1 MSVSL
6 KDIAAELGLSKTTVS
21 WVLSGKGDQRNISPD
36 TQQRVLDCA
45 SRLNY
50 VPNSLARSLN
60 FGYSKTIGLI
70 VPSISDSF
78 YANIANK
85 IEEVAHASGY
95 SLMIASSNS
104 DARMEE
110 ELIRVFVEKQVDGI
124 ILASMKLTRSGV
136 EYLQTKHVPLVM
148 IDRYYPDMADVSYVI
163 IDNYEASYALVSRM
177 LSEGYGKI
185 AIVTTNPHLTTMD
198 QRRKG
203 YEKALEDGGIQV
215 DSRLNITVP
224 VYDYIGSLPASLETM
239 FSEVPDVD
247 GFFFTTHILL
257 EEALKYF
264 LSRDI
269 NVRDGHFAFSCMR
282 SDPLMRLVVP
292 DLRVAEFPENE
303 MGQVA
308 VDILVDEIEAKLH
321 HSSLPVRSVVLRCK
335 IC

>member
-21 WVLSGKGDQRNISPD
+21 WVLSGKGNQRNISPD
-36 TQQRVLDCA
+36 TQRRVLDCA

-60 FGYSKTIGLI
+60 FGYSKTIALI

-177 LSEGYGKI
+177 LSEGYEKI

-198 QRRKG
+198 RRRDG
-203 YEKALEDGGIQV
+203 YENALTDGGIRV
-215 DSRLNITVP
+215 DSRLNVTVP
-224 VYDYIGSLPASLETM
+224 VSDYPNCLSARLDTM

-264 LSRDI
+264 LSRGID
-269 NVRDGHFAFSCMR
+269 VHDGHLGFSCMR
-282 SDPLMRLVVP
+282 SDPLMKLIVP
-292 DLRVAEFPENE
+292 GLHVADFPENE
-303 MGQVA
+303 MGQAA
-308 VDILVDEIEAKLH
+308 VDMLVDGIEAKLN
-321 HSSLPVRSVVLRCK
+321 HSSVPVRSVVLKCK
-335 IC
+335 ID

>member
-21 WVLSGKGDQRNISPD
+21 WVLSGKGSQRNISPD

-45 SRLNY
+45 ARLNY

-60 FGYSKTIGLI
+60 LGYSKTIGLI

-78 YANIANK
+78 YANVANK
-85 IEEVAHASGY
+85 IEEVAHALGY

-136 EYLQTKHVPLVM
+136 EYLQAKHVPLVM
-148 IDRYYPDMADVSYVI
+148 IDRYYPDMTDVSHVI
-163 IDNYEASYALVSRM
+163 IDNFEASCTLVSRM

-198 QRRKG
+198 QRSQG
-203 YEKALEDGGIQV
+203 YETVLTDAGIMV
-215 DSRLNITVP
+215 DPRLNVTVP
-224 VYDYIGSLPASLETM
+224 VSAYRESLPERLDTM
-239 FSEVPDVD
+239 FAEVPDVD

-264 LSRDI
+264 ISRGID
-269 NVRDGHFAFSCMR
+269 VHDGHLSFSCMR
-282 SDPLMRLVVP
+282 SDPLMKLIVP
-292 DLRVAEFPENE
+292 GLHVAEFPENE
-303 MGQVA
+303 MGQAA
-308 VDILVDEIEAKLH
+308 VDMLVDEIEAKLN
-321 HSSLPVRSVVLRCK
+321 HSSVPVRSVVLKCK
-335 IC
+335 ID